1 MRINFRQ
8 GLVSSK
14 VSSLG
19 QPDYLTTNSQGVTVN
34 GAETPLVFTICDGP
48 KNYTISINAS
58 LVAWPVRLFDGVSEA
73 WLYVEVNRATAAISY
88 GITTVQPTYGPVAP
102 TAPVDG
108 AMWFNTTKLEN
119 FVFNSAVGRW
129 LPTLRVLAGHYTT
142 TTLNEV
148 DFGTQ
153 IGLTGSSVTSGQI
166 VSDGFGRAITDSS
179 GRFFT
184 TEDIVLIAGVESHAA
199 KLESNVLVGS
209 AAESIP
215 AFHVVRFNAV
225 GDVELADYDNVGDSV
240 IGMSVVSG
248 TIGNPINMVISG
260 LVHNTAWNWPGPNRT
275 LWVNQTGQLTMTDPY
290 DLGGR
295 SKRRVPV
302 GRTVDKH
309 TIIFDQG
316 MGGVGEKGDD
326 GDVDGIPIASNTTLG
341 VTRLSVAPAN
351 AEQPIAV
358 GDNDPRLT
366 DPRVPL
372 EHTHPA
378 TSVTVS
384 PFGTFNG
391 ANAQQALEHIQTV
404 KLNLSGGTV
413 TGNITSTVTATQDTH
428 LVTLGQA
435 KSEITA
441 RAVTQ
446 RRHVLTDAASTIVQ
460 AFNALS
466 PTNRTISVNTIVI
479 VEWRGYAYMWAGGY
493 GAPVGATDDAQFLLL
508 GKLTGGDGNAL
519 TVRVVEAFTLYENAP
534 PVLLISFASTELDL
548 RSFTV
553 DVETGEVV
561 EITNIPPV
569 SGYYSY
575 FPEHSTLVMT
585 GSDTVTGNE
594 FIRVGTLSDTGEWIQ
609 RGTITEYTPGFT
621 LGGVKRFA
629 LSGNGARLAFTH
641 NGPTANDSFVT
652 VVDSETL
659 TPTLQLQYPE
669 TVSVINGNTEIA
681 MNNDGSVIVV
691 RYGTA
696 TATEEFGIRVY
707 NQIGTQLRQYDSLKM
722 SSVYGLSNNTQFV
735 MAAYDYYGTEG
746 TRLYLVDFDNL
757 PATIPVLANC
767 TLPQTTAIYGFLGD
781 FVSNGEQIVIASGWD
796 DVQNKT
802 IHVSI
807 NLTTGTFSLVSSPS
821 VEFPHIWNLQ
831 VSLTGDTMYATVLH
845 STIEGAGRIYSY
857 DTETRTWGS
866 EFATFTVPEN
876 ASTNSPV
883 LL

>member
-119 FVFNSAVGRW
+119 FVFNTAVSRW

-295 SKRRVPV
+295 TKRRVPV

-316 MGGVGEKGDD
+316 LGGVGEKGPA
-326 GDVDGIPIASNTTLG
+326 GEGSDVPSATALVQGK
-341 VTRLSVAPAN
+341 VQLSVPPTVADT
-351 AEQPIAV
+351 PIAV
-358 GDNDPRLT
+358 GVNDPVLT
-366 DPRVPL
+366 APRTPTA
-372 EHTHPA
+372 HTHPA
-378 TSVTVS
+378 TDV
-384 PFGTFNG
+384 
-391 ANAQQALEHIQTV
+391 
-404 KLNLSGGTV
+404 
-413 TGNITSTVTATQDTH
+413 TVTAFGDFAGGNAQAALQHIHAEVVNISTYDSFNGTHTVAGSSNYTFAVGTSAKALILLKSAITLTQ
-428 LVTLGQA
+428 VTTKNITVEIAVNNIVIYKAESLTQSITSSFPVFTDSIGA
-435 KSEITA
+435 ITA
-441 RAVTQ
+441 KVTNLSADPC
-446 RRHVLTDAASTIVQ
+446 VV
-460 AFNALS
+460 AL
-466 PTNRTISVNTIVI
+466 
-479 VEWRGYAYMWAGGY
+479 
-493 GAPVGATDDAQFLLL
+493 
-508 GKLTGGDGNAL
+508 
-519 TVRVVEAFTLYENAP
+519 
-534 PVLLISFASTELDL
+534 
-548 RSFTV
+548 
-553 DVETGEVV
+553 
-561 EITNIPPV
+561 
-569 SGYYSY
+569 
-575 FPEHSTLVMT
+575 
-585 GSDTVTGNE
+585 
-594 FIRVGTLSDTGEWIQ
+594 
-609 RGTITEYTPGFT
+609 
-621 LGGVKRFA
+621 
-629 LSGNGARLAFTH
+629 
-641 NGPTANDSFVT
+641 
-652 VVDSETL
+652 
-659 TPTLQLQYPE
+659 
-669 TVSVINGNTEIA
+669 
-681 MNNDGSVIVV
+681 
-691 RYGTA
+691 
-696 TATEEFGIRVY
+696 
-707 NQIGTQLRQYDSLKM
+707 
-722 SSVYGLSNNTQFV
+722 GL
-735 MAAYDYYGTEG
+735 
-746 TRLYLVDFDNL
+746 
-757 PATIPVLANC
+757 
-767 TLPQTTAIYGFLGD
+767 
-781 FVSNGEQIVIASGWD
+781 
-796 DVQNKT
+796 
-802 IHVSI
+802 
-807 NLTTGTFSLVSSPS
+807 
-821 VEFPHIWNLQ
+821 IWNEL
-831 VSLTGDTMYATVLH
+831 
-845 STIEGAGRIYSY
+845 
-857 DTETRTWGS
+857 
-866 EFATFTVPEN
+866 
-876 ASTNSPV
+876 
-883 LL
+883 